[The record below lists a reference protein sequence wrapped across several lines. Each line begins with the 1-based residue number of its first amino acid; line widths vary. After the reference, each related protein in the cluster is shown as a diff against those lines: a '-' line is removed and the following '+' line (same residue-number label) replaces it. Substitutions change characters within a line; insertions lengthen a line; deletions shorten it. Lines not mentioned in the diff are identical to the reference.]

1 MAFTINIGGSQINLI
16 LILKKKLI
24 NKNKYVINLANITYA
39 NEDPCHLAFLSIYKI
54 NRSADNNRKF
64 LKFFNSLAECL

>member
-1 MAFTINIGGSQINLI
+1 MAFSINIGGSQINLI

-39 NEDPCHLAFLSIYKI
+39 NPCHLAFLSIYKI